1 VGFDEGPGTQDVG
14 GHLSQA
20 DSYLLQFYKRRA
32 KRILP
37 AFYGVLLFTI
47 LASMFLMSPHEARV
61 FGITAVAATL
71 SASNLLFWYH
81 TNYFNPD
88 INHYPLLNT
97 WSLGVEEQFYAVVPL
112 LMVLIA
118 RIRRLLLPAILIVC
132 VLSFLLAWF
141 ELRTYPNNV
150 FYLLPERAWE
160 LGVGVALAL
169 IELNRKSFVLP
180 APLTHLLGV
189 VGAGMILAPMF
200 LLQSQTVFP
209 GSSVLASVVLGTAL
223 LIAVPASFINRWL
236 LSLPPL
242 VFIGKISYSLY
253 LWHWPLLAFLHL
265 AAGNIL
271 PPVAVLLAVAASLA
285 AAIIS
290 YYLIEQPFRRST
302 RPPGPLLIR

>member
-1 VGFDEGPGTQDVG
+1 
-14 GHLSQA
+14 
-20 DSYLLQFYKRRA
+20 
-32 KRILP
+32 
-37 AFYGVLLFTI
+37 
-47 LASMFLMSPHEARV
+47 
-61 FGITAVAATL
+61 
-71 SASNLLFWYH
+71 
-81 TNYFNPD
+81 
-88 INHYPLLNT
+88 
-97 WSLGVEEQFYAVVPL
+97 
-112 LMVLIA
+112 
-118 RIRRLLLPAILIVC
+118 
-132 VLSFLLAWF
+132 
-141 ELRTYPNNV
+141 
-150 FYLLPERAWE
+150 
-160 LGVGVALAL
+160 
-169 IELNRKSFVLP
+169 
-180 APLTHLLGV
+180 
-189 VGAGMILAPMF
+189 MILAPMF

-302 RPPGPLLIR
+302 RPRALCSSAKEL